1 MAAPNAGI
9 LSDALLSQTLRR
21 TAVYDAGAKMTLLFS
36 FFFLTKQNIT
46 EMNTV
51 NRSADTCHLDM
62 V

>member
-21 TAVYDAGAKMTLLFS
+21 TAVYDAGAKMTLLLS
-36 FFFLTKQNIT
+36 FFKTKQNIT
-46 EMNTV
+46 EMNIV
-51 NRSADTCHLDM
+51 NRFADTCHLDM